1 MSIEKVIISGCVVDS
16 PFCFVTGEYGWTAN
30 MKRIMKK
37 QDLRDSSMTRYIS
50 SKKTMELNLVNA
62 IMDELRKRAY
72 ADKNNKF
79 VKYLVMLLFEMV
91 LLSSGFIL
99 DDPNTFTIEFTEC
112 LNLVSLLMRIVAM
125 LMLTYQNCWIL
136 KLTLKVARWKKLIKF
151 LLFSL

>member
-16 PFCFVTGEYGWTAN
+16 PYCFVAGEHGWTAN

-37 QDLRDSSMTRYIS
+37 QAFRDSIMTRYMS

-79 VKYLVMLLFEMV
+79 VKDLVMLQFEMV

-99 DDPNTFTIEFTEC
+99 DDPNTFTIESTEC
-112 LNLVSLLMRIVAM
+112 LNFVSLLMRIVAM
-125 LMLTYQNCWIL
+125 LMLTYQNYRIL
-136 KLTLKVARWKKLIKF
+136 KLTLRAAR
-151 LLFSL
+151 